1 MTEITK
7 SSDRFLVSLISG
19 LLPWAD
25 FGTSVFRFLRQ
36 KKLLKKVE
44 RRALEAIR
52 TQGPTVSSVLSGKSL

>member
-7 SSDRFLVSLISG
+7 SSDRFLVILISG

-36 KKLLKKVE
+36 KKLVKKVE
-44 RRALEAIR
+44 KRASEAIR
-52 TQGPTVSSVLSGKSL
+52 TRWLTVSTVLSGKSL